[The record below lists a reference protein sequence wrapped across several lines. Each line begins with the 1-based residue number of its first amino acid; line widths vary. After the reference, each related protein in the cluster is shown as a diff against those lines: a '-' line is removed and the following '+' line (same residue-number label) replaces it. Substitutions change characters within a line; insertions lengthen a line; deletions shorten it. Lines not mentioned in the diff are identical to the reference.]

1 MAVVADLEDTA
12 FHALQETSLKPLKLA
27 VVRLNGVPL
36 QHDDWTLWA
45 LCGVFAVVVT
55 VQLWL
60 FRRRGWFGG

>member
-12 FHALQETSLKPLKLA
+12 FYALQETSLKPSKLA

-36 QHDDWTLWA
+36 QHDDWA